1 MEGIIKVETTKLRQ
15 TANEFGSVSSQIR
28 NLTSNMVQTVNQLT
42 GTVWS
47 GEAATTYITKFKS
60 LDDDMTR
67 IDRMIQEHVRDLTQL
82 AAESDRAEQA
92 NQQRAGALKSD
103 AF

>member
-1 MEGIIKVETTKLRQ
+1 MEGIIKVETSKLRQ
-15 TANEFGSVSSQIR
+15 TANEFGNVSTQIR

-47 GEAATTYITKFKS
+47 GDAATAYITKFKS
-60 LDDDMTR
+60 LDDDMTK
-67 IDRMIQEHVRDLTQL
+67 IDRMIQEHVNDLTQM
-82 AAESDRAEQA
+82 AAEYERAEQA
-92 NQQRAGALKSD
+92 NQQQAGAFKSD